1 MDAFLKRKPAHHP
14 QAIWRVIEDETL
26 ILKLDT
32 GQVSVLNPIGGQI
45 WELMDGNR
53 NMDEIVGYVGQTY
66 AVPRQQA
73 EQDVER
79 FVQELLNREMLCWS
93 QIEEG

>member
-26 ILKLDT
+26 ILNLDT
-32 GQVSVLNPIGGQI
+32 GQVSVLNPVGGQI
-45 WELMDGNR
+45 WELMDGNW
-53 NMDEIVGYVGQTY
+53 NMDEIVGYVGQAY
-66 AVPRQQA
+66 DVPRQQV

-79 FVQELLNREMLCWS
+79 FVQELLSREMLCWG
-93 QIEEG
+93 QTEEE